1 MVGPA
6 GVGCGGHG
14 VRAAGAGCG
23 GGRGVPWGAAS
34 GGHGVRRRA
43 RRAAAGAYP
52 GACPNVN
59 PNPGLNCASSPANFV
74 DTTPRRRITL
84 DKLLLGAGV
93 TGAAAILLSSSEGH
107 RSAGDSISW
116 PHSPV
121 PGVPLDRM
129 TGGSGCPVALRAARW
144 RRTSS
149 SRPGTDW
156 GGAAGTEKAAVKVGQ
171 NWSMLCE

>member
-1 MVGPA
+1 MPPA
-6 GVGCGGHG
+6 APH
-14 VRAAGAGCG
+14 
-23 GGRGVPWGAAS
+23 
-34 GGHGVRRRA
+34 A
-43 RRAAAGAYP
+43 RRAPHPPRLTPAAPHARLPAGAYP

-84 DKLLLGAGV
+84 DKLLPGAGV